1 MEEKKIPIKNKNK
14 VTFKSKLGV
23 IFATAGSAVGL
34 GNIWHFPTTCG
45 QSGGAAFILLYLG
58 ITLVLGVPGML
69 SEFIIGRNSAKNS
82 FAAYKEAGGK
92 KAWGT
97 VGIMGALCSA
107 LILGFYSVIAGWCLY
122 YLYLAITDN
131 VIGTSE
137 QITTTFGN
145 LMSPDN
151 YVPCLLSVVFILFTH
166 FIIVRGVRKGIELAS
181 KIMVPTLIFLLILLI
196 GASCTLDNAWSG
208 IEFLFK
214 PDFSQLDSHI
224 VFMALG
230 EAFFSLSLGTACLC
244 TYASYFKDEVN
255 IVKSTTQIVSI
266 DILVA
271 VMAGLMI
278 FPAAFSVNVQPD
290 AGPSLVFM
298 TMPNVF
304 NHAFPHAVA
313 YLISTLFYLLL
324 TIAAL
329 TSTISMHEIG
339 TAIISQETKLS
350 RTQGAYCMT
359 IFCALVGIL
368 SALSMSH
375 EGWGLFG
382 MSFFDNFD
390 KLTANIMLPL
400 GGLLSLL
407 IVGWIMP
414 KEKVMDQLTSY
425 GRFKAF
431 APLVSL
437 FYVLAR
443 FICPILIV
451 CIFMSKIGVI

>member
-1 MEEKKIPIKNKNK
+1 MEKQKT
-14 VTFKSKLGV
+14 TFATKLGV

-45 QSGGAAFILLYLG
+45 QSGGAAFILLYLV

-69 SEFIIGRNSAKNS
+69 SEFIIGRNSGKNS
-82 FAAYKEAGGK
+82 FAAYAEAGGK
-92 KAWGT
+92 KAWGI
-97 VGIMGALCSA
+97 VGVIGTLCSS

-122 YLYLAITDN
+122 YLYLAIADKA
-131 VIGTSE
+131 VGTSE
-137 QITTTFGN
+137 EIMTTFAN
-145 LMSPDN
+145 LLAPDN
-151 YVPCLLSVVFILFTH
+151 YVPCLLSVLFICFTH
-166 FIIVRGVRKGIELAS
+166 FIIVRGIRKGIELAS

-196 GASCTLDNAWSG
+196 GASCTLDNAWKG
-208 IEFLFK
+208 IQFLFE
-214 PDFSQLDSHI
+214 PDFSQIDSHI

-244 TYASYFKDEVN
+244 TYASYFNEETN
-255 IVKSTTQIVSI
+255 IVKSTVEIVLI

-271 VMAGLMI
+271 IMAGLMI

-304 NHAFPHAVA
+304 DDAFSHNVA
-313 YLISTLFYLLL
+313 YFISILFYLLL

-339 TAIISQETKLS
+339 TAIISQETKLT
-350 RTQGAYCMT
+350 RTKAATCMT
-359 IFCALVGIL
+359 VFCSVIGII

-375 EGWGLFG
+375 EGLGLFG

-390 KLTANIMLPL
+390 KLTSNIMLPL
-400 GGLLSLL
+400 GGLLSF
-407 IVGWIMP
+407 IIIGWVMP
-414 KEKVMDQLTSY
+414 KEKVMEQLTSY
-425 GRFKAF
+425 GRYKVYI
-431 APLVSL
+431 PLVNL
-437 FYVLAR
+437 FFILVR
-443 FICPILIV
+443 FICPIIVV
-451 CIFMSKIGVI
+451 CIFLFKMELV

>member
-1 MEEKKIPIKNKNK
+1 MEETKNPIQNKEK

-45 QSGGAAFILLYLG
+45 QSGGAAFILLYLLITVALG
-58 ITLVLGVPGML
+58 IPGML

-82 FAAYKEAGGK
+82 YSAYKEAGGGK
-92 KAWGT
+92 VWGLIG
-97 VGIMGALCSA
+97 VMGALCSA

-122 YLYLAITDN
+122 YLYLAIIDN
-131 VIGTSE
+131 AIGTPE
-137 QITTTFGN
+137 HIANTFGN

-151 YVPCLLSVVFILFTH
+151 YVPCLLSFLFILFTH
-166 FIIVRGVRKGIELAS
+166 TIIVRGVRKGIELAS

-196 GASCTLDNAWSG
+196 GASCSLDNAWSG

-214 PDFSQLDSHI
+214 PDFSQIDSHI

-244 TYASYFKDEVN
+244 TYASYFKSEVN
-255 IVKSTTQIVSI
+255 IVHSTMQIVSV
-266 DILVA
+266 DVLVA
-271 VMAGLMI
+271 IMAGLMI

-304 NHAFPHAVA
+304 DNAFPHSIA
-313 YLISTLFYLLL
+313 YVISILFYLLL

-350 RTQGAYCMT
+350 RTKAAWCVT
-359 IFCALVGIL
+359 LFCACIGIL

-375 EGWGLFG
+375 EGWGFFG

-390 KLTANIMLPL
+390 KLTSNIMLPL
-400 GGLLSLL
+400 GGMLSFL
-407 IVGWIMP
+407 IIGWVMP
-414 KEKVMDQLTSY
+414 KEKIMNQITSH
-425 GRFKAF
+425 GRFKAY
-431 APLVSL
+431 APLISL
-437 FYVLAR
+437 YFILAR
-443 FICPILIV
+443 FICPVLIV
-451 CIFMSKIGVI
+451 CIFMFKMGIL